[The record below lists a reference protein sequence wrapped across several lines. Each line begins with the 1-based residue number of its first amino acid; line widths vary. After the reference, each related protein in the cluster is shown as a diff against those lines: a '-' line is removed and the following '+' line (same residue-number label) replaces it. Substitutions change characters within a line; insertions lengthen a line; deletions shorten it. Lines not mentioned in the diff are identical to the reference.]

1 MYLNTIYKAF
11 VAETAAKVAAEI
23 SKRFTCAGD
32 VSLLKND
39 EDAESIA
46 ISAVNV
52 AEKLAKELDE
62 WWEIKGDHSTVF
74 FDVQDSPTS
83 RLEGEVSEIPDK
95 IEKLTD
101 AVKKLADCLSDYL

>member
-1 MYLNTIYKAF
+1 MYLNTTYKAF

-39 EDAESIA
+39 EEAESIA

-52 AEKLAKELDE
+52 AEKLAMKLEE
-62 WWEIKGDHSTVF
+62 WWRSKGDHSTVF
-74 FDVQDSPTS
+74 FDVQDSLTS
-83 RLEGEVSEIPDK
+83 RLEGEVAEIPGK
-95 IEKLTD
+95 IQELTD
-101 AVKKLADCLSDYL
+101 AVKKLVILLGDDY